1 MIIHV
6 RIEAVHC
13 KKKKEKGYFAS
24 GYMEQKLE
32 YDGYTKQ

>member
-1 MIIHV
+1 MLESKLYTV
-6 RIEAVHC
+6 KR
-13 KKKKEKGYFAS
+13 KKEKGYFAS